1 MSTSSMHVAKTG
13 LNAQQT
19 RMQIIANNLANVS
32 TNGFKRD
39 RANFETL
46 LYQVR
51 RVAGDQVTAEANL
64 TSSFSVGTGA
74 RIVNTQKNMSQGSL
88 ITTDNSLDLAIEGGG
103 FFQVLLPDGRI
114 GYTRN
119 GAFSTNSEGVL
130 TTSSG
135 YVLQPEL
142 TIPDGVSQINISRDG
157 IISVLVAGANGAEA
171 IGQMQMA
178 DFTNRAGLQPI
189 GESFFVQTDTSGEP
203 IVTNPQAEGMGRVIQ
218 GALEASNVNVVTELV
233 SMIETQRAYEV
244 SSKSI
249 TTVDEMLRFI
259 SQNL

>member
-51 RVAGDQVTAEANL
+51 RVAGDQVTADANL

-74 RIVNTQKNMSQGSL
+74 RIVNTQKAMTQGSL

-103 FFQVLLPDGRI
+103 FFQVLLPDGRV

-135 YVLQPEL
+135 YVVQPEI
-142 TIPDGVSQINISRDG
+142 TIPDGASQINISRDG
-157 IISVLVAGANGAEA
+157 IISVLVAGANGADA
-171 IGQMQMA
+171 VGQLQMA

-189 GESFFVQTDTSGEP
+189 GESFFVQTDTSGDP
-203 IVTNPQAEGMGRVIQ
+203 IVTAPQEEGMGRIIQ

>member
-19 RMQIIANNLANVS
+19 RMQIIANNLANVN
-32 TNGFKRD
+32 TTGFKRD

-51 RVAGDQVTAEANL
+51 RVAGDQVTADANL

-74 RIVNTQKNMSQGSL
+74 RIVNTQKTMTQGSL
-88 ITTDNSLDLAIEGGG
+88 VTTDNALDLAIEGGG
-103 FFQVLLPDGRI
+103 FIQVLLPDGRI
-114 GYTRN
+114 AYTRN
-119 GAFSTNSEGVL
+119 GALSTNNEGVL

-135 YVLQPEL
+135 YVVQPEIA
-142 TIPDGVSQINISRDG
+142 IPDGASQINISRDG
-157 IISVLVAGANGAEA
+157 IVSVLVAGQTGAEA
-171 IGQMQMA
+171 VGQLTFA
-178 DFTNRAGLQPI
+178 DFTNRTGLQPI
-189 GESFFVQTDTSGEP
+189 GESFFVETDSSGAP
-203 IVTNPQAEGMGRVIQ
+203 IVSNPNEAGMGRVIQ

-233 SMIETQRAYEV
+233 EMIETQRAYEV

-249 TTVDEMLRFI
+249 TSVDEMLRFI

>member
-51 RVAGDQVTAEANL
+51 RVAGDQVTADANL

-74 RIVNTQKNMSQGSL
+74 RIVNTQKAMTQGSL

-103 FFQVLLPDGRI
+103 FFQVLLPDGRV

-119 GAFSTNSEGVL
+119 GAFSTNAEGIL

-135 YVLQPEL
+135 YVVQPEI
-142 TIPDGVSQINISRDG
+142 TIPDGASQINISRDG

-171 IGQMQMA
+171 VGQLQMA

-189 GESFFVQTDTSGEP
+189 GESFFVQTDTSGDP
-203 IVTNPQAEGMGRVIQ
+203 IVTAPQEEGMGRIIQ

>member
-19 RMQIIANNLANVS
+19 RMQIIANNLANVN
-32 TNGFKRD
+32 TAGFKRD

-74 RIVNTQKNMSQGSL
+74 RIVNTQKTMTQGSL
-88 ITTDNSLDLAIEGGG
+88 ITTDNALDLAIEGGG
-103 FFQVLLPDGRI
+103 FLQVLLPDGRI

-119 GAFSTNSEGVL
+119 GALSTNAEGVL
-130 TTSSG
+130 TSSSG
-135 YVLQPEL
+135 YVVQPEIA
-142 TIPDGVSQINISRDG
+142 IPDGVSQINISRDG
-157 IISVLVAGANGAEA
+157 IVSVLVAGGIGAEA
-171 IGQMQMA
+171 IGQLQVA
-178 DFTNRAGLQPI
+178 DFTNRTGLQPI
-189 GESFFVQTDTSGEP
+189 GESFYIETDSSGAP
-203 IVTNPQAEGMGRVIQ
+203 VVNNPNENGAGRLIQ

-233 SMIETQRAYEV
+233 EMIETQRAYEV

-249 TTVDEMLRFI
+249 TSVDEMLRFI

>member
-13 LNAQQT
+13 LNAQHT

-51 RVAGDQVTAEANL
+51 RVAGDQVTADANL

-74 RIVNTQKNMSQGSL
+74 RIVNTQKAMTQGSL
-88 ITTDNSLDLAIEGGG
+88 IATDNSLDLAIEGGG
-103 FFQVLLPDGRI
+103 FFQVLLPDGRV

-135 YVLQPEL
+135 YVVQPEI
-142 TIPDGVSQINISRDG
+142 TIPDGASQINISRDG

-171 IGQMQMA
+171 VGQLQMA

-189 GESFFVQTDTSGEP
+189 GESFFVQTDTSGDP
-203 IVTNPQAEGMGRVIQ
+203 IVTAPQEEGMGRIIQ

>member
-51 RVAGDQVTAEANL
+51 RVAGDQVTADANL

-74 RIVNTQKNMSQGSL
+74 RIVNTQKAMTQGSL

-103 FFQVLLPDGRI
+103 FFQVLLPDGRV

-119 GAFSTNSEGVL
+119 GAFSTNAEGVL

-135 YVLQPEL
+135 YVVQPEI
-142 TIPDGVSQINISRDG
+142 TIPDGASQINISRDG
-157 IISVLVAGANGAEA
+157 IISVLVAGANGADA
-171 IGQMQMA
+171 VGQLQMA

-189 GESFFVQTDTSGEP
+189 GESFFVQTDTSGDP
-203 IVTNPQAEGMGRVIQ
+203 IVTAPQEEGMGRIIQ